1 MTDPSEP
8 ADRDDAE
15 DADEA
20 KTDPIT
26 GPWDVLLA
34 PSAIRNLDETSPRVV
49 PAIIE
54 FLYGALAD
62 NPHRVGK
69 PLRGEL
75 TGSYS
80 ARRGSYRILYDIDE
94 GERQVRVFR
103 VSARTTAYR
112 PR

>member
-1 MTDPSEP
+1 MTDPSGP
-8 ADRDDAE
+8 GDRDDTE
-15 DADEA
+15 
-20 KTDPIT
+20 TDPTT

-34 PSAIRNLDETSPRVV
+34 PSAIRNLDEISPRVV

-80 ARRGSYRILYDIDE
+80 ARRGSYRVLYDIDE
-94 GERQVRVFR
+94 GEHEVRVFR